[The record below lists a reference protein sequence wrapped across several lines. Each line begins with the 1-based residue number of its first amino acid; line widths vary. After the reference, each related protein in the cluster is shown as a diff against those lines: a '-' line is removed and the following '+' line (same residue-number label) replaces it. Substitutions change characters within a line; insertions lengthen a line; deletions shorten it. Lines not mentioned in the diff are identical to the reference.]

1 MCFCC
6 RHRDDILGLEPRPH
20 VHCDSLLVVCVVH
33 GGDLD
38 VGMAKELAGGVDAAL
53 LTIVEAAAGNKF
65 ADLDWYVTSI
75 PRSR

>member
-1 MCFCC
+1 
-6 RHRDDILGLEPRPH
+6 
-20 VHCDSLLVVCVVH
+20 
-33 GGDLD
+33 
-38 VGMAKELAGGVDAAL
+38 MAKELAGGVDAAL